1 MIDFKLVK
9 KVTFCIFSHHGHAP
23 HNARIIPSRL
33 EMGYQKSI
41 LFAEMGKWYDKK
53 VTQSRIV
60 NVDCIIRTSRVKM
73 VYFCLFFNSQKWNC
87 QSSDKHVYK
96 IVHACYHAL

>member
-1 MIDFKLVK
+1 MIDFKLMK
-9 KVTFCIFSHHGHAP
+9 KVTFCIFSHHGHAS
-23 HNARIIPSRL
+23 HNARILPSTTSRL

-60 NVDCIIRTSRVKM
+60 NADCIIATSSVKM
-73 VYFCLFFNSQKWNC
+73 VHF
-87 QSSDKHVYK
+87 
-96 IVHACYHAL
+96 

>member
-9 KVTFCIFSHHGHAP
+9 KVTFCIFSHHGHAS
-23 HNARIIPSRL
+23 HNARILPSRL

-41 LFAEMGKWYDKK
+41 SFAEMGKWYDKK

-60 NVDCIIRTSRVKM
+60 NVDYIIATSRVKM
-73 VYFCLFFNSQKWNC
+73 VHFWHFFK
-87 QSSDKHVYK
+87 
-96 IVHACYHAL
+96 L